1 VSITL
6 RSYHA
11 GDLEA
16 AIDLW
21 RRAWDAAM
29 PEINFGERLNWW
41 RKRWTEELVP
51 NNSVTIAEINDR
63 IVGFVVID
71 LKTGYLDQIVVE
83 DSLWGSG
90 VAERLLAEAQRISPS
105 GIALDVNQSNLRAVK
120 FYERAGFMQT
130 GQGENPT
137 SRKPTW
143 RYEWK
148 P

>member
-6 RSYHA
+6 RSYRA
-11 GDLEA
+11 ADLEA

-29 PEINFGERLNWW
+29 PEINFRERLDWW

-51 NNSVTIAEINDR
+51 NNNVTIAEINDR

-105 GIALDVNQSNLRAVK
+105 GIALDVNQSNLRAVN

>member
-6 RSYHA
+6 RSYHT

-51 NNSVTIAEINDR
+51 NNNITIAETNDR

-71 LKTGYLDQIVVE
+71 LKSGYLDQIVVE
-83 DSLWGSG
+83 ASSWGSG
-90 VAERLLAEAQRISPS
+90 VAERLLAEAQRISPN

-130 GQGENPT
+130 GEGKNPT
-137 SRKPTW
+137 SHKPTW